1 MDEKIKQDFLDIT
14 SLENKYKNLTKNII
28 DESSLDNVKK
38 LLDEFNLNQT
48 KKNAVRVIKYSALLD
63 KVSDEMIERF
73 NHNPDEFTNG
83 ELLQYLQ
90 GIQTALDKS
99 NKALNNISDI
109 SQVTINQ
116 INIKKEEPLDRDSR
130 RRIDNA
136 VKAIFKLLNE
146 NTVLNNDEQ
155 TVQDDEIIDIEK
167 ESENTENETD
177 I

>member
-14 SLENKYKNLTKNII
+14 PLENKSKDLTKNII